1 MRDTLRLTSKGTEYL
16 ARSERIKDYAEAKLI
31 QIIADNKAR
40 AAANDADYKASR
52 HRLYRESWDAVMTLE
67 ADCMAQQEAIDAEY
81 QA

>member
-1 MRDTLRLTSKGTEYL
+1 MRLTSKGTEYL

-31 QIIADNKAR
+31 QLIADNKAR

-52 HRLYRESWDAVMTLE
+52 HRLYSESWDAVMTLE